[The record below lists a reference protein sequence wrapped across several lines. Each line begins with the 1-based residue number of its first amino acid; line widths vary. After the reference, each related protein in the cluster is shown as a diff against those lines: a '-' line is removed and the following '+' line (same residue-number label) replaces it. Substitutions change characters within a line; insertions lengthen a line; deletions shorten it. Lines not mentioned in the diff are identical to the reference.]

1 MQHIQR
7 GTPENT
13 ELVIQSNGGATSA
26 SGAVT
31 VTVYDADDTTNTVL
45 STGSATYDS
54 VATSYTYPINGNLV
68 QYDRNLRI
76 LWSYSLSSG
85 SYTQQTFA
93 EVSTPYATVS
103 DIIDF
108 YNFGTKPQDLNYK
121 PEEQIIQAE
130 RIAKSIINNYTSL
143 TFGKR
148 TGYQEIFGIGSD
160 AIELT
165 ERMISIDKIY
175 ENDVIVVDNTASPA
189 YNAFGYT
196 VILTPTGKAARIY
209 NPGWDTRYDSNID
222 VNIREWGKFRNGT
235 RYLFSGT
242 IGYEYVPQ
250 DIKLCSLLLV
260 GDLLSQD
267 SAWRNKYLSDI
278 KIGELQFKLTAGAF
292 NGTGNVIVDGIL
304 DQYRNVG
311 IVVI

>member
-1 MQHIQR
+1 LQHIQR
-7 GTPENT
+7 GNPENIQ
-13 ELVIQSNGGATSA
+13 LVIQNNGSATSA
-26 SGAVT
+26 SGSVT
-31 VTVYDADDTTNTVL
+31 VTIYDADDTTNTVL
-45 STGSATYDS
+45 SSGSATYDS
-54 VATSYTYPINGNLV
+54 TYTTYSYPIEGDLV
-68 QYDRNLRI
+68 QYDRNLKA

-93 EVSTPYATVS
+93 EVATPYATVS
-103 DIIDF
+103 EIIDF
-108 YNFGTKPQDLNYK
+108 YNFGTKPQDINYK
-121 PEEQIIQAE
+121 SEQQIIQAE

-143 TFGKR
+143 TFGQR

-165 ERMISIDKIY
+165 ERMISISKIY
-175 ENDVIVVDNTASPA
+175 ENDVLVVDNTSSAS
-189 YNAFGYT
+189 YNSFGYT
-196 VILTPTGKAARIY
+196 VVLTPTGKAARIY

-222 VNIREWGKFRNGT
+222 VNVREWGKFRNGT
-235 RYLFSGT
+235 RYAFTGT

-250 DIKLCSLLLV
+250 EIKICSILLI

-267 SAWRNKYLSDI
+267 SAWRNKYLSDV
-278 KIGELQFKLTAGAF
+278 KVGELQFKLAGGAF

>member
-7 GTPENT
+7 GTPENI
-13 ELVIQSNGGATSA
+13 ELVIQSNGSATSA

-31 VTVYDADDTTNTVL
+31 VTIYDADDTTNTSL
-45 STGSATYDS
+45 SSGSATYDS
-54 VATSYTYPINGNLV
+54 VNTSYSYPIDGDLV
-68 QYDRNLRI
+68 QYDRTLRA

-93 EVSTPYATVS
+93 EISTPYATVS

-108 YNFGTKPQDLNYK
+108 YNYGTKPQDLNYK

-130 RIAKSIINNYTSL
+130 RIAKSIINNYTQL

-148 TGYQEIFGIGSD
+148 TGFQEIFGIGSD

-165 ERMISIDKIY
+165 ERMISIDKLY
-175 ENDVIVVDNTASPA
+175 ENDQLVIDTSASI
-189 YNAFGYT
+189 NSFGYP
-196 VILTPTGKAARIY
+196 VVLTPTGKAARVY
-209 NPGWDTRYDSNID
+209 NEGWDVRYDPNVD
-222 VNIREWGKFRNGT
+222 VNVREYGKFRNNS
-235 RYLFSGT
+235 RYGFYGT

-267 SAWRNKYLSDI
+267 ANWRNRYLAQVEL
-278 KIGELQFKLTAGAF
+278 GEVSFKMAGGAF
-292 NGTGNVIVDGIL
+292 NGTGNVIVDSIL
-304 DQYRNVG
+304 DQYRNIG